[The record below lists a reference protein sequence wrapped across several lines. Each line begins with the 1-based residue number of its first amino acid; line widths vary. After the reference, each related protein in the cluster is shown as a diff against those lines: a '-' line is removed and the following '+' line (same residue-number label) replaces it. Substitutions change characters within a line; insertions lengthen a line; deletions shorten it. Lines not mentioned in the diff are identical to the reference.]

1 MIALT
6 LPELKHATGC
16 IFTKETFDY
25 FLVKEITIRT
35 SNTFHV
41 DGKLHP
47 DYYSE
52 EEKELLR
59 DPVYSD
65 WKSLRPF
72 CFQLIRGKKLP
83 QSFALVFQLSSSNIE
98 KFLQQYHLSCQVSDI
113 GGLYLHFRYEN
124 GVLTA
129 VSGTSLNFFSL
140 DKTIDAAWD
149 DMVKRILK
157 LAGILYQDAV

>member
-6 LPELKHATGC
+6 LPELKTATSC

-25 FLVKEITIRT
+25 FLVKEITIST

-41 DGKLHP
+41 DGRLHP
-47 DYYSE
+47 DYYTD

-72 CFQLIRGKKLP
+72 CYQLIRGKKLP
-83 QSFALVFQLSSSNIE
+83 RSFRLVFQLSESNVE
-98 KFLQQYHLSCQVSDI
+98 KFLKQYHIPCQVSDI

-124 GVLTA
+124 QILSA
-129 VSGTSLNFFSL
+129 VSGTSLNFFTL
-140 DKTIDAAWD
+140 DKTIDTAWD
-149 DMVKRILK
+149 EMVRRILK
-157 LAGILYQDAV
+157 LAGILFTEA

>member
-6 LPELKHATGC
+6 LPELKTAASC
-16 IFTKETFDY
+16 IFAKETFDY
-25 FLVKEITIRT
+25 FLVKEITIST

-41 DGKLHP
+41 DGRLHS
-47 DYYSE
+47 DYYTD

-72 CFQLIRGKKLP
+72 CYQLIRGKKLP
-83 QSFALVFQLSSSNIE
+83 GSFRLVFQLSGPNVE
-98 KFLQQYHLSCQVSDI
+98 KFINQYHLPCQTSDI

-124 GVLTA
+124 QVLSA
-129 VSGTSLNFFSL
+129 ISGTSLNFFTM
-140 DKTIDAAWD
+140 DKTVDTAWD
-149 DMVKRILK
+149 EMVRRILK
-157 LAGILYQDAV
+157 LAGILFTEA

>member
-6 LPELKHATGC
+6 LPELKTAASC

-25 FLVKEITIRT
+25 FLVKEIVIST

-41 DGKLHP
+41 DGRLHL

-52 EEKELLR
+52 EEKEMLR

-72 CFQLIRGKKLP
+72 CFQLIKGKKLP
-83 QSFALVFQLSSSNIE
+83 RSFRLVFQLSGSNVE
-98 KFLQQYHLSCQVSDI
+98 KFLKNYHLPYQVSDI
-113 GGLYLHFRYEN
+113 GGLFLHFRYEN
-124 GVLTA
+124 RILSAT
-129 VSGTSLNFFSL
+129 SGTSLNFFTL
-140 DKTIDAAWD
+140 EKTVDLAWD
-149 DMVKRILK
+149 EMVKRILK
-157 LAGILYQDAV
+157 QAGIMYTK

>member
-6 LPELKHATGC
+6 LPELKIAAEC

-25 FLVKEITIRT
+25 FLVKELTIST

-41 DGKLHP
+41 DGHIHS
-47 DYYSE
+47 DYYSD

-72 CFQLIRGKKLP
+72 CFQLIKGKKLP
-83 QSFALVFQLSSSNIE
+83 QSFRLVFQLSASNIE
-98 KFLQQYHLSCQVSDI
+98 KFLDQDHLPCQGSDI
-113 GGLYLHFRYEN
+113 GGLDLHFRYE
-124 GVLTA
+124 GGTLPA
-129 VSGTSLNFFSL
+129 YSGTSLNFFSM
-140 DKTIDAAWD
+140 DKTVDLAWD
-149 DMVKRILK
+149 EMIKRILK
-157 LAGILYQDAV
+157 AAGILYIQP

>member
-6 LPELKHATGC
+6 LPELKTATSC

-25 FLVKEITIRT
+25 FLVKEITIST

-41 DGKLHP
+41 AGRLHP
-47 DYYSE
+47 DYYTD

-72 CFQLIRGKKLP
+72 CYQLIRGKKLP
-83 QSFALVFQLSSSNIE
+83 RSFRLVFQLSESNVE
-98 KFLQQYHLSCQVSDI
+98 RFLDQYHIPCQVSDI

-124 GVLTA
+124 QILSA
-129 VSGTSLNFFSL
+129 VSGTSLNFFTL
-140 DKTIDAAWD
+140 DKTIDTAWD
-149 DMVKRILK
+149 EMVRRILK
-157 LAGILYQDAV
+157 LAGILFTEA

>member
-6 LPELKHATGC
+6 LPELKTATSC

-25 FLVKEITIRT
+25 FLVKEITIST

-41 DGKLHP
+41 DGRLHP
-47 DYYSE
+47 DYYTD

-72 CFQLIRGKKLP
+72 CYQLIRGKKLP
-83 QSFALVFQLSSSNIE
+83 RSFRLVFQLSESNVE
-98 KFLQQYHLSCQVSDI
+98 RFVDQYHIPCQVSDI

-124 GVLTA
+124 QILSA
-129 VSGTSLNFFSL
+129 VSGTSLNFFTL
-140 DKTIDAAWD
+140 DKTIDTAWD
-149 DMVKRILK
+149 EMVRRILK
-157 LAGILYQDAV
+157 LAGILFTEA

>member
-6 LPELKHATGC
+6 LPELKTATSC

-25 FLVKEITIRT
+25 FLVKEITIST

-41 DGKLHP
+41 DGRLHP
-47 DYYSE
+47 DYYTD

-72 CFQLIRGKKLP
+72 CYQLIRGKKLP
-83 QSFALVFQLSSSNIE
+83 RSFRLVFQLSESNVE
-98 KFLQQYHLSCQVSDI
+98 RFLDQYHIPCQVSDI

-124 GVLTA
+124 QILSA
-129 VSGTSLNFFSL
+129 VSGTSLNFFTL
-140 DKTIDAAWD
+140 DKTIDTAWD
-149 DMVKRILK
+149 EMVRRILK
-157 LAGILYQDAV
+157 LAGILFTEA